1 MSAIGFVLPV
11 LSIGLGA
18 ISIRPKRGFFPASG
32 AVKSLVARA
41 TLREMHRDVLEISDH
56 PIEQGAAISDHAF
69 KRPAEVVIECGWS
82 NTPSLPTGIRG
93 AATALIGNAIP
104 LVGAALAALDTIGTV
119 NSLLNGSGVDQVRAT
134 YQQLLE
140 LQASRIPFDIY
151 TGKRVYKNMLFR
163 ELMTTTESGSENN
176 LIITATCRQV
186 LLVATRTITLAINT
200 SAQAVPAKTSPT
212 ADLGQK
218 ALNKV
223 TDAVSRRLG
232 TGP

>member
-1 MSAIGFVLPV
+1 MSLGFVLPV

-32 AVKSLVARA
+32 AVGSLVARA
-41 TLREMHRDVLEISDH
+41 TLREVHRDTLEITDH

-82 NTPSLPTGIRG
+82 NTPSLPGGIRG
-93 AATALIGNAIP
+93 ATTALIGGAIP
-104 LVGAALAALDTIGTV
+104 AAGAALAVLDTVGTV
-119 NSLLNGSGVDQVRAT
+119 KTLLNGDGVDQVRAT

-140 LQASRIPFDIY
+140 LQSSRIPFDIY

-163 ELMTTTESGSENN
+163 ELTTTTDMATENS
-176 LIITATCRQV
+176 LLITATCRQV
-186 LLVATRTITLAINT
+186 ILVATRTISLPINT
-200 SAQAVPAKTSPT
+200 SAQAAPAKTTPT
-212 ADLGQK
+212 TDLGQK
-218 ALNKV
+218 TLAKV
-223 TDAVSRRLG
+223 TEAVGRRLG

>member
-1 MSAIGFVLPV
+1 MSLGFVLPV
-11 LSIGLGA
+11 LSIGLGSL
-18 ISIRPKRGFFPASG
+18 SIRPKRGFFPASG
-32 AVKSLVARA
+32 KGANLIARA
-41 TLREMHRDVLEISDH
+41 TLREVHRDTLEISDH

-82 NTPSLPTGIRG
+82 NTPSLPGGIRG

-104 LVGAALAALDTIGTV
+104 IAGAALAALDTIGTV
-119 NSLLNGSGVDQVRAT
+119 QSLMNGNAVDQVRAT

-140 LQASRIPFDIY
+140 LQSSRIPFDIY

-163 ELMTTTESGSENN
+163 ELMTTTEAATENS
-176 LIITATCRQV
+176 LLITATCRQV
-186 LLVATRTITLAINT
+186 ILVATRTVTIPINT
-200 SAQAVPAKTSPT
+200 SAQADAPKTTPT

-218 ALNKV
+218 TLNKV

>member
-1 MSAIGFVLPV
+1 MSLGFVLPV
-11 LSIGLGA
+11 LSIGLGSL
-18 ISIRPKRGFFPASG
+18 SIRPKRGFFPASG
-32 AVKSLVARA
+32 KGANLIARA
-41 TLREMHRDVLEISDH
+41 TLREVHRDTLEISDH

-82 NTPSLPTGIRG
+82 NTPSLPGGIRG
-93 AATALIGNAIP
+93 TATALIGNAIP
-104 LVGAALAALDTIGTV
+104 IAGAALAALDTIGTV
-119 NSLLNGSGVDQVRAT
+119 QSLMNGNAVDQVRAT

-140 LQASRIPFDIY
+140 LQSSRIPFDIY

-163 ELMTTTESGSENN
+163 ELMTTTEAATENS
-176 LIITATCRQV
+176 LLITATCRQV
-186 LLVATRTITLAINT
+186 ILVATRTVTIPINT
-200 SAQAVPAKTSPT
+200 SAQADAPKTTPT

-218 ALNKV
+218 TLNKV

>member
-1 MSAIGFVLPV
+1 MSLGFVLPV

-32 AVKSLVARA
+32 AVGPLVARA
-41 TLREMHRDVLEISDH
+41 TLREVHRDTLEITDH

-82 NTPSLPTGIRG
+82 NTPSLPGGIRG
-93 AATALIGNAIP
+93 ATTALIGGAIP
-104 LVGAALAALDTIGTV
+104 AAGAALALLDTIGTV
-119 NSLLNGSGVDQVRAT
+119 KTLLNGDGVDQVRAT

-140 LQASRIPFDIY
+140 LQSSRIPFDIY

-163 ELMTTTESGSENN
+163 ELTTTTDMATENS
-176 LIITATCRQV
+176 LLITATCRQV
-186 LLVATRTITLAINT
+186 ILVATRTISLPINT
-200 SAQAVPAKTSPT
+200 SAQAAPAKTTPT
-212 ADLGQK
+212 TDLGQK
-218 ALNKV
+218 TLAKV
-223 TDAVSRRLG
+223 TEAVGRRLG